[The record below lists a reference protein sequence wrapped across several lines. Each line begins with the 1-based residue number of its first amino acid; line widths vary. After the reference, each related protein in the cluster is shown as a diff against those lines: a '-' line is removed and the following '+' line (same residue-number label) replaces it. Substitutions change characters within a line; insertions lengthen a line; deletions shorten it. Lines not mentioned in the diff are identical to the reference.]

1 MLPTKPLGFIA
12 DVFKNL
18 WFRDPGEDTLFINDT
33 AVRIRAG
40 ILLIIPL
47 YLGFT
52 LFDAVYGSRWEVTGT
67 LITDTFET
75 NVDGRILYSVEALR
89 RTFDFSVQTWVLLY
103 ALFDMLSGM
112 FVLTS
117 RLSPTILISSFL
129 ATSSAP
135 VWKPLLPK
143 RFAWSIGAS
152 LITVCLIYFNPEV
165 FAGWVNTLFS
175 GEILAT
181 THNYMP
187 RWIPWVLVWVCIA
200 FMWMETVL
208 GVCAGC
214 KVHSLLVRLGLLD
227 EVCEACN
234 TLKPEKSDGSKY

>member
-1 MLPTKPLGFIA
+1 MSPSKLFEFIA

-18 WFRDPGEDTLFINDT
+18 WFRDPGEENLFINDT

-52 LFDAVYGSRWEVTGT
+52 LFSVVYGSRWEVTGMF
-67 LITDTFET
+67 ITDTLET
-75 NVDGRILYSVEALR
+75 DFDGHILYNVEAIR
-89 RTFDFSVQTWVLLY
+89 RTLDYSVQTWVLIY

-117 RLSPTILISSFL
+117 RMSPTILISSFL
-129 ATSSAP
+129 AKSSAP

-152 LITVCLIYFNPEV
+152 FIAVCLIYFNPEV

-175 GEILAT
+175 REILAT
-181 THNYMP
+181 TYNYMSN
-187 RWIPWVLVWVCIA
+187 WIPTVLVWTCIG

-214 KVHSLLVRLGLLD
+214 QVHALLVRLGVLN
-227 EVCEACN
+227 EACEACN
-234 TLKPEKSDGSKY
+234 NINPVK

>member
-1 MLPTKPLGFIA
+1 MSPTKPLRFIA

-18 WFRDPGEDTLFINDT
+18 WFRNPSEDKLFINDT

-52 LFDAVYGSRWEVTGT
+52 LFDAVYGSRWVVTGN
-67 LITDTFET
+67 LISDTFET
-75 NVDGRILYSVEALR
+75 GIDGRILYSVEAVR

-112 FVLTS
+112 FAFTS

-129 ATSSAP
+129 AKSSAP

-152 LITVCLIYFNPEV
+152 FITVCLIYFNPEV
-165 FAGWVNTLFS
+165 FAGWVNTLFF

-187 RWIPWVLVWVCIA
+187 RWVPWVLVWVCIG

-214 KVHSLLVRLGLLD
+214 KVHTLLVRMGLLD
-227 EVCEACN
+227 EACEACN
-234 TLKPEKSDGSKY
+234 NLNVETEPPPVR

>member
-1 MLPTKPLGFIA
+1 MSPTKPLGFIA

-18 WFRDPGEDTLFINDT
+18 WFRDPGEDKLFINDT

-40 ILLIIPL
+40 ILLSIPL

-52 LFDAVYGSRWEVTGT
+52 LFDAEYGSRWVVTENI
-67 LITDTFET
+67 ITDTLET
-75 NVDGRILYSVEALR
+75 DFDGRILYSVEAVR

-112 FVLTS
+112 FAVTS
-117 RLSPTILISSFL
+117 RLSPSILISSFL
-129 ATSSAP
+129 AKSSAP

-143 RFAWSIGAS
+143 RFAWSIGAI
-152 LITVCLIYFNPEV
+152 LIMVCLVYFNPEI
-165 FAGWVNTLFS
+165 FAGWVNTLFF

-187 RWIPWVLVWVCIA
+187 RWVPWVLVWVCIG

-214 KVHSLLVRLGLLD
+214 KVHTLLVRMGLLD
-227 EVCEACN
+227 EACEACN
-234 TLKPEKSDGSKY
+234 NLNVEAESPPAR